1 VAEGAVVWMSSI
13 DGQIGTG
20 PSFVS
25 GELSP
30 GVHEIHVEVSDSARN
45 TSIAS
50 IEITVD
56 PDLVHTPP
64 ADAVE
69 VEALF
74 VALMESTDDRSTTTT
89 SSVGAAPPSP
99 VEGPVSG
106 IDPRW
111 LVAVVA
117 GGTAFVIGALWNG
130 RRRRSTG

>member
-1 VAEGAVVWMSSI
+1 MSSI
-13 DGQIGTG
+13 DGQIGPG

-30 GVHEIHVEVSDSARN
+30 GVHEIHVEVSDSAGN

-56 PDLVHTPP
+56 ADLVHTPP

-74 VALMESTDDRSTTTT
+74 VALMESTDDRSTTT
-89 SSVGAAPPSP
+89 SSGWGSAAFSCRRPGLGYRS
-99 VEGPVSG
+99 E
-106 IDPRW
+106 
-111 LVAVVA
+111 VAR
-117 GGTAFVIGALWNG
+117 GGGGWRHRLRD
-130 RRRRSTG
+130 RRTLER